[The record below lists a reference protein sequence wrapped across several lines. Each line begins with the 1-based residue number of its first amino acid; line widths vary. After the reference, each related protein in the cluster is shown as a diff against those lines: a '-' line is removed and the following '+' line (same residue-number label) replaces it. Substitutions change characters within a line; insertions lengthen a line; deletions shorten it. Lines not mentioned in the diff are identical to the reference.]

1 MKLLSGSCNEKL
13 SREISRNLK
22 TKLSDIKIIRFAD
35 SEVYCEIKE
44 NMRGKDVFLIQG
56 TSYPAN
62 YNIMELL
69 ICVDAIRRASAKVLQ
84 LFFHIMHMQDKIEKF
99 HQDHLLAPSF

>member
-1 MKLLSGSCNEKL
+1 MRI

-44 NMRGKDVFLIQG
+44 NMRGKDVFLIQAHL
-56 TSYPAN
+56 TQLIIISWSY
-62 YNIMELL
+62 
-69 ICVDAIRRASAKVLQ
+69 
-84 LFFHIMHMQDKIEKF
+84 
-99 HQDHLLAPSF
+99 